1 MFRENIIAAIRT
13 AAAVLGPAIVTGIV
27 AFFASLNIDIHID
40 SEVGIALAGL
50 LYAVLVGFWNFSAN
64 WLAVNVSQKFAWVL
78 LIPTLPSYVGETL
91 HNPERPVEED
101 YGFGV
106 GENG

>member
-1 MFRENIIAAIRT
+1 MFRDNIIAAIRT

-27 AFFASLNIDIHID
+27 AFFASLNIDIQID
-40 SEVGIALAGL
+40 SEMGIALAGL
-50 LYAVLVGFWNFSAN
+50 LYAVIVGFWN
-64 WLAVNVSQKFAWVL
+64 LAVNWLSTHVSPKFGHIL
-78 LIPTLPSYVGETL
+78 LIAKTPDYVSTHETVVK
-91 HNPERPVEED
+91 PVEED